1 MDLVGRVP
9 RLPAAGETVL
19 GSTFARHHGGKGG
32 NQAVAAAR
40 LGAPVRFYGAV
51 GHDSFADELFADL
64 AAEGVD
70 VSGIVRTS
78 GPSGCALISVDAHGD
93 NAISVLPGANL
104 QAPMPPAVWPREL
117 RWLLLQLE
125 TPMPVT
131 LAWARAADAAGA
143 RVLLNAAPMTALPP
157 ELLQHVDTLLIN
169 QGELR
174 GLVGRSDDL
183 EASLQAASALGPRR
197 VVATLGG
204 RGCMALDEGRIHCM
218 PAREVWMV
226 DSTGAGDT
234 FAGAL
239 GCGLWQGREFAQAL
253 ARANVAAALS
263 CTRAGARG
271 GMPTTAE
278 LEQALSE

>member
-19 GSTFARHHGGKGG
+19 GSTFARYHGGKGG

-40 LGAPVRFYGAV
+40 LGAPVRFFGAV
-51 GHDSFADELFADL
+51 GQDAFGDELVADL
-64 AAEGVD
+64 AVEGVD
-70 VSGIVRTS
+70 VTPIVRTS

-104 QAPMPPAVWPREL
+104 HAPPPPADWPGEV

-143 RVLLNAAPMTALPP
+143 QVLLNAAPMASLPP
-157 ELLQHVDTLLIN
+157 ELLKHVDTLLIN
-169 QGELR
+169 HGELR
-174 GLVGRSDDL
+174 ELVGGGDDL
-183 EASLQAASALGPRR
+183 EASLHAASALGPRR

-204 RGCMALDEGRIHCM
+204 RGCVALDGDRFYRL

-239 GCGLWQGREFAQAL
+239 ACGLWQGRSFADAL
-253 ARANVAAALS
+253 ARANLSAALS

-271 GMPTTAE
+271 GMPSGAE